1 MLTWDENKRRANLKN
16 HGIDFSDVE
25 DVFNH
30 FMDTE
35 LDDGQ
40 EFRLKSL
47 CWLRHRVVVLIWI
60 EQEDSTRIISCRE
73 ATRYETRIYAE
84 RATF

>member
-16 HGIDFSDVE
+16 HGIDFAEVE

-30 FMDTE
+30 FMDTQPDNADE
-35 LDDGQ
+35 Y
-40 EFRLKSL
+40 RLKSL
-47 CWLRHRVVVLIWI
+47 CWLKDRVVVLIWI
-60 EQEDSTRIISCRE
+60 ELEDYTRIISCRE
-73 ATRYETRIYAE
+73 ATGYETRIYAE

>member
-1 MLTWDENKRRANLKN
+1 MLTWDEKKRIANLKN
-16 HGIDFSDVE
+16 HGIDFAEVG

-35 LDDGQ
+35 PDIGH
-40 EFRLKSL
+40 EYRLKSL
-47 CWLRHRVVVLIWI
+47 CWLKDRIVVLIWI
-60 EQEDSTRIISCRE
+60 EEENYTRIISCRE
-73 ATRYETRIYAE
+73 ATKYETRIYAE